1 LKASMKQSI
10 EEWFG
15 PMSDMLNFSQQFAK
29 GAETMARVNA
39 KDIEVGTSEKTLVA
53 EFDKVKLYHYKTLV
67 KDKPKT
73 DPVLIVYGLVG
84 RYTMIDLQEDRSLVR
99 NLLLRGVDLY
109 VVDWGYAS
117 RADQYLNFDDYVA
130 YYLDECVDAICRE
143 NTIDSINLFGI
154 CEGGVFTALYAAQ
167 NPEKVS
173 NLVVSITPIDF
184 AADQEDD
191 DPSHGF
197 INLWMRNL
205 AAEDI
210 EAMIAAY
217 GNLPGEVM
225 GSVFQAMTP
234 VKSMV
239 KYNLDFIDIAADDSK
254 LLNFLRM
261 EKWLADRPH
270 HPGAAAKQWLID
282 LYKNN
287 LLVKGEFVLAGEK
300 VNLQTITMPVLNVY
314 AERDHIVPPPCS
326 KALKKYVGSK
336 DYTELALPSGHV
348 GIYVSSRLQGVVSD
362 NIFTWLSKRQ
372 SAVR

>member
-1 LKASMKQSI
+1 MKQSI

-130 YYLDECVDAICRE
+130 YYLDECVAAICRE

-314 AERDHIVPPPCS
+314 AERDHIVPPPCC

-348 GIYVSSRLQGVVSD
+348 GIYISSRLQGVVSD

-372 SAVR
+372 SFVHE